1 MFLITCA
8 NLHMSNGFISW
19 PKRYVIMNYS
29 CLFQNVLQNRL
40 LLELLALN
48 FFIHLAIKLTHSGL
62 CWICL
67 KRVNLGGL
75 FYFGL
80 G

>member
-1 MFLITCA
+1 MVSYRGRNGTFLCF
-8 NLHMSNGFISW
+8 LLL
-19 PKRYVIMNYS
+19 V
-29 CLFQNVLQNRL
+29 LNVLQNMF

-48 FFIHLAIKLTHSGL
+48 FIMRLAIKLTHSGL

-67 KRVNLGGL
+67 KRVNLDGL
-75 FYFGL
+75 FCFGL